1 MRMNPY
7 MLIGSQVGTAE
18 AASLSQRLAAWHDAM
33 VAHERRLRGSGVSAV
48 CDEDCA
54 HSDAR
59 SLWAEA
65 SIAFG
70 ERAHELSFLR
80 SRALMAGG
88 KPGAT
93 GAKDSLALRT

>member
-1 MRMNPY
+1 MNPY
-7 MLIGSQVGTAE
+7 MVIGSQVGTAD
-18 AASLSQRLAAWHDAM
+18 AVSLAQRLEVWHDAM
-33 VAHERRLRGSGVSAV
+33 VTHERLMRGSRTGDL

-65 SIAFG
+65 LIAFG

-80 SRALMAGG
+80 SRALMAWRNTASAGVVELE
-88 KPGAT
+88 A
-93 GAKDSLALRT
+93 